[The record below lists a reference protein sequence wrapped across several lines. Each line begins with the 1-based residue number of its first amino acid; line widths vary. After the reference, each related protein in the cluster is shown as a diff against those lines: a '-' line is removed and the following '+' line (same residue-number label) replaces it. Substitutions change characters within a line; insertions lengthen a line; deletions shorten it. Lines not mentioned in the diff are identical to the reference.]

1 MFPNQKGEPMDLGNL
16 LNRSILPALNRC
28 AICGKTKEECRISDS
43 QDHEFVRDKMLPE
56 WHGWHA
62 ARRGLGT
69 NLYRLG
75 VPEKTIQAILRHA
88 NVSTTNT
95 YYIKSA
101 ADDTRVA
108 MAKLEK
114 LVIGSAEA
122 TTFQSGNEVATTQ
135 AEAPTALIQ

>member
-1 MFPNQKGEPMDLGNL
+1 
-16 LNRSILPALNRC
+16 
-28 AICGKTKEECRISDS
+28 
-43 QDHEFVRDKMLPE
+43 MLSE

-69 NLYRLG
+69 SLYRLG

-101 ADDTRVA
+101 AADTRVA

-114 LVIGSAEA
+114 LVIGNAEA
-122 TTFQSGNEVATTQ
+122 TNLQTGNEVATLDP
-135 AEAPTALIQ
+135 EAPTASIQ

>member
-1 MFPNQKGEPMDLGNL
+1 L
-16 LNRSILPALNRC
+16 A
-28 AICGKTKEECRISDS
+28 
-43 QDHEFVRDKMLPE
+43 DHEFRRDTDLPE

-95 YYIKSA
+95 YYIKTAA
-101 ADDTRVA
+101 ADTQAA
-108 MAKLEK
+108 MAKLEIEILGNK
-114 LVIGSAEA
+114 WAMDVVSPQTA
-122 TTFQSGNEVATTQ
+122 TVQ
-135 AEAPTALIQ
+135 